1 MPNTIF
7 VSYYFAVSLYIFLLT
22 STILHH
28 PSYIILLTSS
38 FNFFPNLPIQFNSP
52 LR

>member
-1 MPNTIF
+1 MEID
-7 VSYYFAVSLYIFLLT
+7 IFLLT

-28 PSYIILLTSS
+28 PSAFS
-38 FNFFPNLPIQFNSP
+38 FFPNLPIQFNSP